1 MANPRLLPPSLPTL
15 DFQPYIATFRRSF
28 PLVLTG
34 YPRNRAAR
42 LARLAALANVARH
55 GISNTKPTAEAVA
68 IAALLGNKTGV
79 GDPA

>member
-1 MANPRLLPPSLPTL
+1 MANLRILSPNWPALGFRPHT
-15 DFQPYIATFRRSF
+15 ATFRRSF

-68 IAALLGNKTGV
+68 IEASQANKTGV

>member
-1 MANPRLLPPSLPTL
+1 MANLWFLPPSWPARG
-15 DFQPYIATFRRSF
+15 FQPHIATFRRSF

-34 YPRNRAAR
+34 SPRNHAAR
-42 LARLAALANVARH
+42 LERLAALANVARH

-68 IAALLGNKTGV
+68 IEASQANKTGV